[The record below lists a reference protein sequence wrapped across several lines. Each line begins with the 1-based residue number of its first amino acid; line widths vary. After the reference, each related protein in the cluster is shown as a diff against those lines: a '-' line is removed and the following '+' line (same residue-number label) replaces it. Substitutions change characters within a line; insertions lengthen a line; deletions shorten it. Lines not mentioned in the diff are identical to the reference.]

1 MSAPPR
7 IPEVLRILVTLASFV
22 VIVAGMSIARSILVP
37 VLFAAFLAI
46 ICGPAM
52 GWLVRRRVPRPFA
65 LLLVFLAMGAIG
77 ATVVLMIGQS
87 VYSFR
92 DNLETFKEPL
102 QQKVAT
108 ITETLT
114 RAGIEVPTK
123 VQADS
128 LNTDHAVDYLGQLLG
143 GLTDL
148 FGKSLFV
155 LFCFVFIVL
164 EASGFPAK
172 VAAMPGDTSARQV
185 RWNTIITETRR
196 YVAFKTIFSLMT
208 GLVIGGLLFWLKVP
222 YAPLW
227 ALLAFLFN
235 FIPNIGSLI
244 AMVMPIPLIEL
255 DDLGEDEWSSPGLRK
270 LIAIGGPAFVQLY
283 VGNVLEPAVFGK
295 SLNVTAISVLV
306 ALVLWGSIWGLQGAV
321 LSVPLHAAT
330 NPAGTRVL
338 VDAVTHST
346 LRGRH
351 RSRLGLVNLERLGLG
366 WPSQSPER
374 PGD

>member
-52 GWLVRRRVPRPFA
+52 GWLVRRRVPRPLA

-102 QQKVAT
+102 QRKVAT

-172 VAAMPGDTSARQV
+172 VAAMPGDTSARQA
-185 RWNTIITETRR
+185 RWDTVITETRR
-196 YVAFKTIFSLMT
+196 YVAFKTIFSLLT
-208 GLVIGGLLFWLKVP
+208 GLVIGGLLYWLKVP

-235 FIPNIGSLI
+235 FIPNIGSFIAAVPAITVTFITQDGSTFSWVVLI
-244 AMVMPIPLIEL
+244 YVVVNL
-255 DDLGEDEWSSPGLRK
+255 
-270 LIAIGGPAFVQLY
+270 V
-283 VGNVLEPAVFGK
+283 VGNIIEPRIMGK
-295 SLNVTAISVLV
+295 GLGLS
-306 ALVLWGSIWGLQGAV
+306 ALVVFLSLVFWGFVLGPMGML
-321 LSVPLHAAT
+321 LSVPLTMIVKIVLSASDE
-330 NPAGTRVL
+330 TRWL
-338 VDAVTHST
+338 SILLSDEAPRTT
-346 LRGRH
+346 
-351 RSRLGLVNLERLGLG
+351 
-366 WPSQSPER
+366 
-374 PGD
+374 